1 MDKKC
6 IDFNTD
12 KRKNVSSFEKDFFKP
27 MNKVVYGK
35 TMENLREKVKVR
47 LVDNAKDCKKY
58 VKKPNV
64 FSRRHLAKILL
75 LFMKLNQF

>member
-12 KRKNVSSFEKDFFKP
+12 KRKNVSNYEKDFFKP

-35 TMENLREKVKVR
+35 TMENLRERVKVR

-58 VKKPNV
+58 VKKRNV
-64 FSRRHLAKILL
+64 FSRRYLAKILL

>member
-12 KRKNVSSFEKDFFKP
+12 KRKNVSSFEKDFFKL
-27 MNKVVYGK
+27 MNNVVYGK
-35 TMENLREKVKVR
+35 TVENLRERVKVR

-64 FSRRHLAKILL
+64 FSRRYLAKILL
-75 LFMKLNQF
+75 LFMKLSQF

>member
-12 KRKNVSSFEKDFFKP
+12 KRKNNSSFEKDFFKL
-27 MNKVVYGK
+27 MNNVVYGK
-35 TMENLREKVKVR
+35 TENLRERVKVR

-64 FSRRHLAKILL
+64 FSRRYLAKILL
-75 LFMKLNQF
+75 LFMKLSQF

>member
-1 MDKKC
+1 
-6 IDFNTD
+6 
-12 KRKNVSSFEKDFFKP
+12 

-35 TMENLREKVKVR
+35 AMENLRERVKVR

-58 VKKPNV
+58 VKKRNV
-64 FSRRHLAKILL
+64 FSRRYLAKILL